1 MKLKLKVIH
10 STNRMKS
17 EISNDLREYLK
28 KENQYYEFV
37 GVKDDPDFVE
47 GVKTIFNND
56 IDNSLGFGVGSDMHY
71 VETSEGKLVDAK
83 GQIAR
88 YVRLNSNGNNANE
101 LNHYIEVEVY
111 GKPVE

>member
-37 GVKDDPDFVE
+37 GVKDDPDFVLCHE
-47 GVKTIFNND
+47 FRIWKKACPAVIITNKPILTNILYL
-56 IDNSLGFGVGSDMHY
+56 ID
-71 VETSEGKLVDAK
+71 
-83 GQIAR
+83 
-88 YVRLNSNGNNANE
+88 LN
-101 LNHYIEVEVY
+101 
-111 GKPVE
+111 